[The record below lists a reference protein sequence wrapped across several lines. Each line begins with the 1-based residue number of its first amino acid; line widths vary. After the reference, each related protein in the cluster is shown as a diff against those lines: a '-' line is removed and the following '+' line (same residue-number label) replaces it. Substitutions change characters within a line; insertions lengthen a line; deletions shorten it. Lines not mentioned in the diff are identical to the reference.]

1 MTDHALEEIGFRRLL
16 DAAPEAMV
24 IVDRLGGVVALN
36 QGAERLLGW
45 TEVELLGTP
54 ANELFPARFQRVH
67 DAHRVR
73 DEESPGAQPRAAPV
87 SLFVRRRSGGEFPAE
102 ISWSLLGP
110 GDDAPSLVTIR
121 DLTERRRAQESLFRE
136 KEQAVVTL
144 ESIGDAVI
152 TTDAAGVVRYL
163 NPVAERLT
171 GWRSLEAVG
180 QPLDTILNLIS
191 ETTREPVEATVPRC
205 LNEGRAVDLADGV
218 VLLRRDGTEVAVG
231 DSAAP
236 IHDRNGATTGV
247 VLVFHDVTERR
258 RVSRKLS
265 HEATH
270 DALTGLVSR
279 DEFERRLT
287 RVLADT
293 ADAADP
299 AEQVLCCLDLD
310 RFKLVNDSCGHEAGD
325 ALLQRISHLL
335 NSRMRKRDTLARL
348 GGDEFGLLLEHCALA
363 QAEKIAEDLRRAI
376 EELRF
381 EWENQT
387 FSLGVSIGLIPI
399 TPASGRAA
407 TVLRAADFA
416 CYTAKDAG
424 GNRIHVERPA
434 ATAEAQ
440 PQAANR
446 RVTRLSRAV
455 DEGHFE
461 LYAQPIVPLAPE
473 QGGRPRCEILL
484 RLPDGRGGLETA
496 ASFTPQAERYNLMPA
511 IDRWVVRR
519 TITLLGQWH
528 RAHPECELP
537 LCSINLSAS
546 SLDDE
551 HLVSTLSEALSRDG
565 LPPEALC
572 FEITEAVA
580 LRHFAQ
586 TTRLV
591 SQIRAVGCGVALE
604 DFGNSLTSFAYLKAL
619 PMDFLKIGGHYVQA
633 VVADPVYG
641 TLVGAVSEIGRI
653 MGIPTIAEEV
663 DNEAILPKLRDLQ
676 VRYAQGHA
684 LAPPEP
690 LVNSEGEVTV
700 PCFRRSA

>member
-265 HEATH
+265 HAATH

-287 RVLADT
+287 RVLADA
-293 ADAADP
+293 ADAVDP

-519 TITLLGQWH
+519 TIALLGQWH
-528 RAHPECELP
+528 RAHAECELP

-551 HLVSTLSEALSRDG
+551 HLVSSLSEALSRDG

-663 DNEAILPKLRDLQ
+663 DDETILPKLRDLQ